1 MRLTKAEFVN
11 RINRLEEAVRA
22 AQTVEQAT
30 KFHIVDSPLFAI
42 TFHYMDFLM
51 EMCDIPIANRNDNS
65 LEYYVNELDFG
76 HKYQHGCFWV
86 DDKPV
91 SLATPEEL
99 YDVLCGCWGGKE

>member
-11 RINRLEEAVRA
+11 RMNRLEEAVRT

-76 HKYQHGCFWV
+76 RKYQHGCFWV
-86 DDKPV
+86 DDQPV